1 MTAPEKLFTN
11 RRTVRIE
18 WGDCDPAGIVF
29 NPRYFAFFDAATAA
43 LFEAIGTPKWRLF
56 EVYPTFAG
64 IPLVDSAA
72 RFLAPCRFGDDVE
85 IETSITALGRSS
97 FKVAH
102 VARRGS
108 VVAVE
113 ASETRVW
120 TERDASA
127 PAGLRSAPLPEEIRR
142 AFTAGSET

>member
-1 MTAPEKLFTN
+1 MSASRKLFTN

-18 WGDCDPAGIVF
+18 WGDCDPAAIVF

-43 LFEAIGTPKWRLF
+43 LFEAIGKPKWRLS
-56 EVYPTFAG
+56 EIYPDFAG
-64 IPLVDSAA
+64 TPLVDSAA
-72 RFLAPCRFGDDVE
+72 RFLSPCRFGDDIE

-102 VARRGS
+102 VARRGD

-120 TERDASA
+120 TVRSTEAAAGLKSA
-127 PAGLRSAPLPEEIRR
+127 PIPEEIRQ
-142 AFTAGSET
+142 AFGRGTGT